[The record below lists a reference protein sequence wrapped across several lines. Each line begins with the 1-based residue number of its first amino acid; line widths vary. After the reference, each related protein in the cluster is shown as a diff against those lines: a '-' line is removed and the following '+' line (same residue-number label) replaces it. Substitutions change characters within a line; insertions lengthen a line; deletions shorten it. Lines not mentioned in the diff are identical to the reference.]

1 MDTSGLINVPV
12 VVCIKDVDG
21 TILGVIKDYTEES
34 LLLRGLTPEESEVI
48 EKQRFLTSGDIYYL
62 PTGAE
67 FLVLNKNIIFITSG
81 SKEDPS
87 NVSS

>member
-21 TILGVIKDYTEES
+21 T
-34 LLLRGLTPEESEVI
+34 
-48 EKQRFLTSGDIYYL
+48 
-62 PTGAE
+62 
-67 FLVLNKNIIFITSG
+67 
-81 SKEDPS
+81 EDPS